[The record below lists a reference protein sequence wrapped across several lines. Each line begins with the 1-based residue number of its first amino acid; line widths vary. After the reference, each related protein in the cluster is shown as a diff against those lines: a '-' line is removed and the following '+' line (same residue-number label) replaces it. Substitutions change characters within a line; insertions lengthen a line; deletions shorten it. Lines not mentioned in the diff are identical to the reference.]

1 MNCEQPND
9 SSNTVEE
16 VVVVEDG
23 ESKHI
28 KQRNFSIYYKLKVI
42 EWYHNN
48 GRNKT
53 LTARHFAKKS
63 ITRQNVHQWVKM
75 EDKLRS
81 DAKDKSFSI
90 EKRKRVRKERVPKFS
105 LVEKGVYE
113 WYSIK
118 FVMQAYVSLL

>member
-28 KQRNFSIYYKLKVI
+28 KQRNFSIYDKLKVI

-53 LTARHFAKKS
+53 LTARHFANKS
-63 ITRQNVHQWVKM
+63 ITRQNVQQWVKM

-90 EKRKRVRKERVPKFS
+90 EKRKRVREERVPKFP

-118 FVMQAYVSLL
+118 FVMQAYVTLL

>member
-1 MNCEQPND
+1 MIFN
-9 SSNTVEE
+9 
-16 VVVVEDG
+16 
-23 ESKHI
+23 KII
-28 KQRNFSIYYKLKVI
+28 KSYVGRIL
-42 EWYHNN
+42 
-48 GRNKT
+48 GRNSRILVAT
-53 LTARHFAKKS
+53 HL
-63 ITRQNVHQWVKM
+63 RQNGANRYKGSDVQPWVKM

-90 EKRKRVRKERVPKFS
+90 EKRKRVRKERVPKFP